1 MKPDFLN
8 WLISPDNGAPL
19 EYDPAQQVLLTPGK
33 EYAYTVET
41 GVPLLLPEGAA
52 EKVMNTALHRR
63 HGADFYYIAHYQA
76 DAEHFDYFGE
86 APGGASRHEQRR
98 LHETITAAVPAGVS
112 RILDVGCGKAWVARH
127 FCPQQV
133 EVCSMDVSK
142 TNPVRALREI
152 PYPNHYGV
160 VADVYTLPFPPDTF
174 DCIIASEVME
184 HVPDP
189 ALFVR
194 QLLHVLQ
201 PGGTL
206 IITTPYREDR
216 RFSLC
221 VHCNRPTPLH
231 AHLHVFD
238 ETSIRRLVNEGS
250 ARSVQLRIFSNKA
263 LARLQ
268 THVLLQCLPFGA
280 WQSVDQL
287 ANQLYPY
294 PTRLMMNIQK
304 A

>member
-1 MKPDFLN
+1 
-8 WLISPDNGAPL
+8 
-19 EYDPAQQVLLTPGK
+19 
-33 EYAYTVET
+33 
-41 GVPLLLPEGAA
+41 
-52 EKVMNTALHRR
+52 
-63 HGADFYYIAHYQA
+63 
-76 DAEHFDYFGE
+76 
-86 APGGASRHEQRR
+86 
-98 LHETITAAVPAGVS
+98 
-112 RILDVGCGKAWVARH
+112 
-127 FCPQQV
+127 
-133 EVCSMDVSK
+133 MDVSK

-238 ETSIRRLVNEGS
+238 ETSIRRLMNEGS

-280 WQSVDQL
+280 WQCVDRL